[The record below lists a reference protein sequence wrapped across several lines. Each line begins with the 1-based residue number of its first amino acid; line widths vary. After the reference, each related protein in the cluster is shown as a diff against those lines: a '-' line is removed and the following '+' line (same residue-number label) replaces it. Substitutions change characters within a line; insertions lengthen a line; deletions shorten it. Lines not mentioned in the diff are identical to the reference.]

1 MKEIAFIVCGALARE
16 VLEIIEKYS
25 WDADV
30 LGVPSLLHNNPEKIS
45 LAVLRRI
52 KAAREEYKRIIVV
65 YGDCGTSGELDE
77 MLAREGVSRIS
88 GPHCYEMYANGKFE
102 ALMEEEPGTFFFTD
116 YLVRS
121 FDHLVLE
128 GLGMVQNPHLRED
141 YFKNYSQIIYLAQ
154 KDDPDLRERARWAAD
169 QLDLPLKIEQTGY
182 GLLESRLVEL
192 VESWTPVT

>member
-16 VLEIIEKYS
+16 VLEIRKKYG

-30 LGVPSLLHNNPEKIS
+30 LGVPSLLHNNPKNITP
-45 LAVLRRI
+45 AVLQRI
-52 KAAREEYKRIIVV
+52 REAKKEYKRIIVV
-65 YGDCGTSGELDE
+65 YGDCGTSGELDK
-77 MLAREGVSRIS
+77 MLAREGVDRVS

-102 ALMEEEPGTFFFTD
+102 ALMEGAPGTFFFTD

-128 GLGMVQNPHLRED
+128 GLGIDRNPQLRDE

-154 KDDPDLRERARWAAD
+154 QDDPELQKRAHWAAN
-169 QLDLPLKIEQTGY
+169 QLELPLAIKQTGY
-182 GLLESRLVEL
+182 GLLEKRLVDL
-192 VESWTPVT
+192 VES